1 MFQGLELI
9 FQGLVQMFQALVHIF
24 HGLEHKNY
32 QVLIRFY
39 IGLTEI
45 SHQPIEERQLTTLIT
60 KGLEP
65 HDP

>member
-9 FQGLVQMFQALVHIF
+9 FQGLVHMFQALVHIF
-24 HGLEHKNY
+24 QSLEHKIY

-45 SHQPIEERQLTTLIT
+45 SHQPIEERQITTV
-60 KGLEP
+60 
-65 HDP
+65 